1 MDIVSRNRM
10 MVFTGSA
17 NVPLADEV
25 VDVLGIQLGKIER
38 STFANGEIYVRPGE
52 SVRGSD
58 CFVIQSHCE
67 PINDYIMEQLITI
80 DALRRASA
88 RRITAVIPFLGY
100 SRQDKKVMPREPIT
114 ARLVADLFMTAGAD
128 RLVSVDL
135 HTGQLQGFISKPW
148 DSLTALPIITDYLAE
163 RINDGKTT
171 VLSPDAGG
179 VKRAERYARRL
190 GGSVAFVYKRRDPSE
205 HNESEALSMAGKVTD
220 RHVVIVDDMIDTAGT
235 VCNAAEMV
243 KEYGALSVRI
253 AATHGIFSEPALDRI
268 KNAPIEELI
277 VTNTLPVAEDVAEF
291 DKVKVLSI
299 APLLAETLQ
308 AIFMDSSVSEIFLGE
323 NA

>member
-1 MDIVSRNRM
+1 M
-10 MVFTGSA
+10 MVFTGGA
-17 NVPLADEV
+17 NIPLADEV
-25 VDVLGIQLGKIER
+25 AEVLGIQLGRVER
-38 STFANGEIYVRPGE
+38 STFANGEIYIRPTE

-58 CFVIQSHCE
+58 CFVLQSHGD
-67 PINDYIMEQLITI
+67 PINDNIMEQLITI

-88 RRITAVIPFLGY
+88 RSITAVMPFFGY

-114 ARLVADLFMTAGAD
+114 ARLVSDLFMTAGAD

-135 HTGQLQGFISKPW
+135 HTGQLQGFISKPF
-148 DSLTALPIITDYLAE
+148 DSLTALPIITDYLSDKLE
-163 RINDGKTT
+163 GKRTI
-171 VLSPDAGG
+171 LSPDAGG
-179 VKRAERYARRL
+179 VKRAERYARHL
-190 GGSVAFVYKRRDPSE
+190 AGSVAFIYKRRDPGQ
-205 HNESEALSMAGKVTD
+205 HNESSALAMAGKVTD

-243 KEYGALSVRI
+243 KEYGAKSVRV
-253 AATHGIFSEPALDRI
+253 AATHGIFSDPALDRI
-268 KNAPIEELI
+268 KNAPIDEVI
-277 VTNTLPVAEDVAEF
+277 VTNTLPVSSDIQAL

-299 APLLAETLQ
+299 APILAETLQ